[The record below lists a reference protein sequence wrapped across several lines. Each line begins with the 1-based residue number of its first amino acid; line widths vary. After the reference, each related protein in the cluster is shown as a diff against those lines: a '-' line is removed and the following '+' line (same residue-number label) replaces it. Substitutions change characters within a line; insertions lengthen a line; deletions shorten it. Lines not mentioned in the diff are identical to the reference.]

1 MKRMVFGFLA
11 IAVCG
16 SGFYI
21 YHFLFGDPFSK
32 NAAEQKLTSYVKQ
45 TYPQK
50 EIKITNGVYNAKT
63 SEYVFQAN
71 TQPQSYQMCAMG
83 VLHPKVTC
91 DGIEEAYT
99 ESVAKHLN
107 QEASKEIEADL
118 KKAVP
123 QLIKAEADISVEH
136 AQFTLDTSW
145 SKQLAERAPLSL
157 TIQLDASGK
166 TKTDAAAMA
175 ETVRKTLNQKGYT
188 YIRGTI
194 DCMQKD
200 GDGGFGYVKYSIDF
214 TPETA
219 IQKNDAEP
227 LGS

>member
-1 MKRMVFGFLA
+1 MKKLVVGLLA
-11 IAVCG
+11 IALFGCG
-16 SGFYI
+16 LFI
-21 YHFLFGDPFSK
+21 YHVCFGDPFTK
-32 NAAEQKLTSYVKQ
+32 NTAEQKLVSYVKE

-71 TQPQSYQMCAMG
+71 TQSHHYPMCTKG
-83 VLHPKVTC
+83 FLHPKVTC

-107 QEASKEIEADL
+107 EEASKEIEVDL
-118 KKAVP
+118 KKVVP
-123 QLIKAEADISVEH
+123 QIIKAEAALILENG
-136 AQFTLDTSW
+136 QFTLDTKW
-145 SKQLAERAPLSL
+145 NKQLAEKAPMSMA
-157 TIQLDASGK
+157 IQLDASGK

-188 YIRGTI
+188 YFRGTI

-214 TPETA
+214 TPEIA
-219 IQKNDAEP
+219 IQKNDAEA